1 MTTLKDLRRLA
12 VSQTLFAPD
21 SLENALEKL
30 GFVQADPIRAPARA
44 QDLILRPR
52 VQNYKAGRL
61 ETQYPKL
68 SIDEDYFVNYGF
80 LQQSLRSLFH
90 PRVREKTLKIEG
102 DAPDLLPAVLEFVRH
117 NGASHPK
124 ALETHFGKTRVGNYW
139 GGTSN
144 ATTRALEGLHY
155 QGQLRVAGREKGI
168 KVYEAVS
175 HNSHNLTPETR
186 ATGILELILRS
197 YAPLPLSSLLQL
209 CSFSGLG
216 APSLKPLTRKLAQ
229 QQETVLV
236 DGIKWVM
243 PLLEPNVEPLET
255 VTLLAPFDP
264 IVWDRRRFEILHGWE
279 YRFEAYTK
287 PEKRIRGYYAL
298 PMLYNTEV
306 IGWANINVKN
316 GFAAELGYVHQP
328 KSAVF
333 KRELKAELERMA
345 AFLEVK
351 F

>member
-12 VSQTLFAPD
+12 VSQTLFTPD

-52 VQNYKAGRL
+52 VQGYLAGRL

-80 LQQSLRSLFH
+80 LQQSLRPLFH
-90 PRVREKTLKIEG
+90 PRVRARKLMIEA
-102 DAPDLLPAVLEFVRH
+102 DAPDLIPEVLEYVRQ

-124 ALETHFGKTRVGNYW
+124 ALETHFGKTRVGNAW

-155 QGQLRVAGREKGI
+155 QGHLRVAGREKGI
-168 KVYEAVS
+168 KVYEAVT
-175 HNSHNLTPETR
+175 HNVKILTPEAR
-186 ATGILELILRS
+186 ATGILELILKN

-229 QQETVLV
+229 QLSTVLV
-236 DGIKWVM
+236 DGIKWAM
-243 PLLEPNVEPLET
+243 PLLEPSTEPT
-255 VTLLAPFDP
+255 DSVTLLAPFDP
-264 IVWDRRRFEILHGWE
+264 IVWDRRRFELLHGWE

-306 IGWANINVKN
+306 IGWANISVKN
-316 GFAAELGYVHQP
+316 GFTAELGYVRQP
-328 KSAVF
+328 KSAAF
-333 KRELKAELERMA
+333 KRQLKAELERMA
-345 AFLEVK
+345 AFLGIE
-351 F
+351 